1 MFQSYD
7 LDTTGG
13 TVTLRVPLHK
23 VATGGQSELTMRQLR
38 CACRAAIP
46 PLCPYH
52 AATRHMTRLHT
63 AGLWFQGVGGY
74 PSFSPGPSGCRRPDH
89 SAGPY
94 RRTGS
99 CLAAT
104 WRGWLGLQR
113 AAVER
118 YIQAA
123 PLALAPDVPARVLHP
138 ALGEQPPPVVLSAAV
153 GTAPAAQ
160 PRSAPA
166 IMDID

>member
-1 MFQSYD
+1 MVNHIAKW
-7 LDTTGG
+7 G
-13 TVTLRVPLHK
+13 R
-23 VATGGQSELTMRQLR
+23 
-38 CACRAAIP
+38 
-46 PLCPYH
+46 
-52 AATRHMTRLHT
+52 
-63 AGLWFQGVGGY
+63 GV
-74 PSFSPGPSGCRRPDH
+74 FNTCD
-89 SAGPY
+89 A
-94 RRTGS
+94 
-99 CLAAT
+99 
-104 WRGWLGLQR
+104 GLQR